1 MSWIYVCMTGLV
13 ICMGAYAYHS
23 IKNIR
28 AMEQPNLEQPLNKS
42 STDERSTDESIFSKQ
57 ISQTQFIEALA
68 ILFTH
73 RNWVGLSNLQIRQ
86 IKQAGKVTA
95 LLESVKGLARSD
107 THLYNL
113 DQTVYDEYWNQLI
126 RLIMEA
132 LTIRPSVSVIRLF
145 PSPHIFN
152 NRVDMIRKA
161 LLKVPI
167 NMSGNTSWDC
177 WLKRAVE
184 EMQTKY
190 RHSQDLQRYY
200 NTCYSNC
207 YTRANFEFPLRNQHS
222 MANPTWN
229 LEYFGTTPTWNPEW

>member
-23 IKNIR
+23 LKNIR
-28 AMEQPNLEQPLNKS
+28 AMEQPNLEQPLNENN
-42 STDERSTDESIFSKQ
+42 TDERSTDESIFSRQ

-68 ILFTH
+68 IRLTH

-86 IKQAGKVTA
+86 IKQAGKVAA

-132 LTIRPSVSVIRLF
+132 LTIRPSMIRMF
-145 PSPHIFN
+145 PGPHIFN
-152 NRVDMIRKA
+152 NRVDMMRKA

-190 RHSQDLQRYY
+190 RSQQDLQRYY
-200 NTCYSNC
+200 NTCHGDC
-207 YTRANFEFPLRNQHS
+207 YTRANLLEFLSNQEYL
-222 MANPTWN
+222 MTNPTWN
-229 LEYFGTTPTWNPEW
+229 PEYLGSTPTWNPE